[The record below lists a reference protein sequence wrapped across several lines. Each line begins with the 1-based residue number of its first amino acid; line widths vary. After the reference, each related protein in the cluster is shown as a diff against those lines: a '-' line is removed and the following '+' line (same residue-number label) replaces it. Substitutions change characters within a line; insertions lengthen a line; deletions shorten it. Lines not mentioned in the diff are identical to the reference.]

1 MHRRYFMKI
10 IITGRNVDLTDG
22 IKGRVNEKL
31 EKLDKFFT
39 NETTAT
45 VTLKKENG
53 KDVAEINIPVKGSL
67 LRVSEKQDNLFSAID
82 TAADKLERQIRKYRT
97 KIHDNRIH
105 NIMKNLAEGNFSE
118 EAVDEMPA
126 DIKIVKKKQ
135 IMLKPMDDEEAC
147 MQLDMIGHS
156 FFIYENTKGK
166 ICVAYKRGDGNFG
179 IIEPDVE

>member
-1 MHRRYFMKI
+1 MKI
-10 IITGRNVDLTDG
+10 IITGRNVDLTDA
-22 IKGRVNEKL
+22 IKERANEKL
-31 EKLDKFFT
+31 SKLDKFFT

-53 KDVAEINIPVKGSL
+53 KDVSEINIPVKGNL
-67 LRVSEKQDNLFSAID
+67 LRVSEKQDNLFAAID

-97 KIHDNRIH
+97 KIRDKKIQT
-105 NIMKNLAEGNFSE
+105 IMRNNVEGNFSE
-118 EAVDEMPA
+118 EKVDDEPT

-135 IMLKPMDDEEAC
+135 LLLKPMDEEEAC

-179 IIEPDVE
+179 IIEPEIE

>member
-1 MHRRYFMKI
+1 MKI
-10 IITGRNVDLTDG
+10 IITGKNVDLTDA
-22 IKGRVNEKL
+22 IKERVNEKL
-31 EKLDKFFT
+31 SKLDKFFT

-53 KDVAEINIPVKGSL
+53 KDVAEINIPVKGNL
-67 LRVSEKQDNLFSAID
+67 LRVSEKQDNLYAAID

-97 KIHDNRIH
+97 KIRDKKIQT
-105 NIMKNLAEGNFSE
+105 IMRNNVEGSFSE
-118 EAVDEMPA
+118 EKVEDEPT

-135 IMLKPMDDEEAC
+135 MLLKPMDDEEAC

-166 ICVAYKRGDGNFG
+166 VCVSYKRGDGNFG

>member
-1 MHRRYFMKI
+1 MKI
-10 IITGRNVDLTDG
+10 IISGRNVDLTDG
-22 IKGRVNEKL
+22 IKTRVNEKL
-31 EKLDKFFT
+31 GKLDKFFT
-39 NETTAT
+39 ESTQAT

-53 KDVAEINIPVKGSL
+53 KDVAEINIPVKGNL
-67 LRVSEKQDNLFSAID
+67 LRVSERQDNLFAAID

-97 KIHDNRIH
+97 KIRDKKIQT
-105 NIMKNLAEGNFSE
+105 IMRNNLEGSFSDE
-118 EAVDEMPA
+118 NVVDEPA

-135 IMLKPMDDEEAC
+135 LLLKPMDEEEAC

-179 IIEPDVE
+179 IIEPDIE

>member
-1 MHRRYFMKI
+1 MKI

-22 IKGRVNEKL
+22 IKDRVNEKL
-31 EKLDKFFT
+31 AKLDKFFT
-39 NETTAT
+39 SETTAT

-53 KDVAEINIPVKGSL
+53 KDVAEINIPVKGNL
-67 LRVSEKQDNLFSAID
+67 LRVSERQDNLFAAID

-105 NIMKNLAEGNFSE
+105 NIMKNIAEGSFSE
-118 EAVDEMPA
+118 EKVDEEPTE
-126 DIKIVKKKQ
+126 IKIVKKKQ
-135 IMLKPMDDEEAC
+135 VLLKPMDEEEAC

-156 FFIYENTKGK
+156 FFIYENTQGK
-166 ICVAYKRGDGNFG
+166 VCVAYKRGDGNFG

>member
-1 MHRRYFMKI
+1 MKI
-10 IITGRNVDLTDG
+10 IITGKNVDLTDA
-22 IKGRVNEKL
+22 IKERINNKL
-31 EKLDKFFT
+31 AKLDKFFT

-53 KDVAEINIPVKGSL
+53 KDVAEINIPVKGNL
-67 LRVSEKQDNLFSAID
+67 LRVSEKQDNLFAAID

-97 KIHDNRIH
+97 KIRDNKIH
-105 NIMKNLAEGNFSE
+105 TIMKNNAEGNFSE
-118 EAVDEMPA
+118 EKVDEEPT

-135 IMLKPMDDEEAC
+135 LLLKPMDEEEAC

-156 FFIYENTKGK
+156 FFIYENTNGK

-179 IIEPDVE
+179 IIEPDIE

>member
-1 MHRRYFMKI
+1 MKI
-10 IITGRNVDLTDG
+10 IITGKNVDLTDA
-22 IKGRVNEKL
+22 IKDRVNDKL
-31 EKLDKFFT
+31 SKLDKFFT

-45 VTLKKENG
+45 ITLKKENG
-53 KDVAEINIPVKGSL
+53 KDVAEINIPVKGNL
-67 LRVSEKQDNLFSAID
+67 LRVSERQDNLFAAID

-97 KIHDNRIH
+97 KIHDKKIQTIMR
-105 NIMKNLAEGNFSE
+105 NIAEGNFSE
-118 EAVDEMPA
+118 EKVDDEPT

-135 IMLKPMDDEEAC
+135 MLLKPMDEEEAC

-156 FFIYENTKGK
+156 FFIYQNTNGK